1 MSDLFSLGIRGRL
14 GADPAAVNALGSR
27 VTELLIFAR
36 ACSSDLSGKGPSL
49 KFSKFVC
56 CMKTVNVPAL
66 PQVP

>member
-36 ACSSDLSGKGPSL
+36 ACSSALSGRRSQL
-49 KFSKFVC
+49 KILKVC
-56 CMKTVNVPAL
+56 VL
-66 PQVP
+66 HEDS